1 MFFPLLFFRL
11 LIFFEKKGKFVEIA
25 RIINIQNDLKNTQ
38 RQIKQIDNEDKNTVV
53 NTEFEIKNLLYETN
67 HMIDI
72 SI

>member
-1 MFFPLLFFRL
+1 M
-11 LIFFEKKGKFVEIA
+11 EIA